1 MRHQKK
7 GFKLNRTA
15 SHRKATMAAL
25 SNSLI
30 RHKRITTTW
39 TKARAL
45 RTYIEP
51 IINRSKVDTTHNRRQ
66 VFRYLQDKHTVTE
79 LFGDVA
85 THIGE
90 RPGGYTRIVKLG
102 QRAGD
107 SAEMAM
113 IELVDYNDVRPDG
126 TGGSTK
132 RKTRRA
138 GRRRSRTMEDV
149 GVEVTE
155 SVAVEADEKVAVQ
168 SETETEIEPE
178 AEPEAAADPEKAA
191 EEVAAEPEAEPEAAV
206 EHEKAAAELETE
218 PETEPEVKQ
227 EATRETES
235 FSESEIEKDKES
247 SKNDTESDDSEQE
260 KK

>member
-15 SHRKATMAAL
+15 AHRKATMAAL

-45 RTYIEP
+45 RMYIEP
-51 IINRSKVDTTHNRRQ
+51 IINRSKVDSTHNRRQ
-66 VFRYLQDKHTVTE
+66 VYRHLQDKFTVTE
-79 LFGDVA
+79 LFGSIA

-90 RPGGYTRIVKLG
+90 RPGGYTRIIKLG

-126 TGGSTK
+126 TGTTTK

-138 GRRRSRTMEDV
+138 GKKRSDDAPQTKNAV
-149 GVEVTE
+149 GTTAAATG
-155 SVAVEADEKVAVQ
+155 VAVEAEVV
-168 SETETEIEPE
+168 PE
-178 AEPEAAADPEKAA
+178 VVEEAAA
-191 EEVAAEPEAEPEAAV
+191 EVTEAEIVPEV
-206 EHEKAAAELETE
+206 VEKAAAEVAEDAAADVVEDAESDESPADE
-218 PETEPEVKQ
+218 P
-227 EATRETES
+227 
-235 FSESEIEKDKES
+235 
-247 SKNDTESDDSEQE
+247 NSDDSGED

>member
-15 SHRKATMAAL
+15 AHRKATLAAL
-25 SNSLI
+25 SNALI

-45 RTYIEP
+45 RMYVEP
-51 IINRSKVDTTHNRRQ
+51 IINRAKEDTTHNRRQ
-66 VFRYLQDKHTVTE
+66 VFRHLQDKESVTE

-90 RPGGYTRIVKLG
+90 RPGGYTRIIKLG

-113 IELVDYNDVRPDG
+113 IELVDYNDVRPDS
-126 TGGSTK
+126 GSTGKK

-138 GRRRSRTMEDV
+138 GRKTSAPV
-149 GVEVTE
+149 SAAPVVEEVVEEAVT
-155 SVAVEADEKVAVQ
+155 
-168 SETETEIEPE
+168 
-178 AEPEAAADPEKAA
+178 
-191 EEVAAEPEAEPEAAV
+191 EEVAEEATTEEAV
-206 EHEKAAAELETE
+206 EEATAEDVAEEATTEEAVEEATTEDVAEEDAAEKARVDGDSAEEAKDE
-218 PETEPEVKQ
+218 P
-227 EATRETES
+227 
-235 FSESEIEKDKES
+235 
-247 SKNDTESDDSEQE
+247 DDEE